1 MPQTT
6 PGGRLE
12 RVNIAVDRRRGQREG
27 RDNAAV
33 KGGGGMERERGRN
46 TISTAAAYLSLR
58 RLHSNGFCVDSIP
71 TAFGGPDTRHTGPG
85 RVFGKPPQN
94 LRYVYRF

>member
-1 MPQTT
+1 M
-6 PGGRLE
+6 
-12 RVNIAVDRRRGQREG
+12 NIAVDRRRGQREG

-33 KGGGGMERERGRN
+33 KGGGGMEGMERGRGRERERGRN